1 MASFAEDTLEK
12 KLADLN
18 NSQQSIQQL
27 SLWVIHH
34 RKHYSKI
41 VSIWYKELHKT
52 SNSRKLTFLYLA
64 NDVVQNSRKKAPELS
79 KEFGGVMKKVME
91 HLHKSK
97 MDDKTKG
104 SISRLIQIWQERQI
118 FDPKTQSELTKIWN
132 SHLKRPKVEDNKSD
146 EPGTPPG
153 TPPLPKKIKRGNF
166 TLFYKLEIKEILRRT
181 NFLGIKV
188 SKNAVLTHDGHMMK
202 ELRNQC
208 TKLLVNLNIVKI
220 YVKMI

>member
-132 SHLKRPKVEDNKSD
+132 SQLKRPKVEDNKSD

-153 TPPLPKKIKRGNF
+153 TPPLPKKIKRGNSYRF
-166 TLFYKLEIKEILRRT
+166 GNWKSTKFY
-181 NFLGIKV
+181 
-188 SKNAVLTHDGHMMK
+188 MK
-202 ELRNQC
+202 PIFS
-208 TKLLVNLNIVKI
+208 V
-220 YVKMI
+220 

>member
-132 SHLKRPKVEDNKSD
+132 SHLKRPKIEENKSD

-166 TLFYKLEIKEILRRT
+166 ALFCKLEIKEILRQT

-188 SKNAVLTHDGHMMK
+188 SKNPVLTHDMAMMR
-202 ELRNQC
+202 ELRHQ
-208 TKLLVNLNIVKI
+208 
-220 YVKMI
+220 